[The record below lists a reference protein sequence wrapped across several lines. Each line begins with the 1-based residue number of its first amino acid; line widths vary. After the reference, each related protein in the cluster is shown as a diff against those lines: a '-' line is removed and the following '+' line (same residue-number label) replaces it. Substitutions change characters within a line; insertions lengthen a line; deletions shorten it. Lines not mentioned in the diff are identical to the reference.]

1 MARKKKDVVERLKEG
16 KMPRGMT
23 LKEGCGIIK
32 ESMKDNADPIAFT
45 DEFEDKLREKLFEEE
60 IEEIKK
66 NKKDKELNPD
76 FESAGYRAEAVKR
89 SGLWDYLRDD
99 DIEFFDPLCS
109 YELTG
114 YKPINDKCGLDFD
127 PTPFREAGIIFETTG
142 AYCQYPKDCKPYI
155 DFWNEQK
162 RRCVEG
168 YEVNGYRITG
178 DHYFFLNFYRLP
190 VTKEKDGMTFVE
202 EGFPVFTTEHYKWFH
217 YVEMCEYLKKDVA
230 ALKCRGVGYCA
241 PI

>member
-1 MARKKKDVVERLKEG
+1 MSKKEYTAEDVRAGKAFRMKVKDQLD
-16 KMPRGMT
+16 
-23 LKEGCGIIK
+23 LIK
-32 ESMKDNADPIAFT
+32 KSMKKEPDPIAFT

-60 IEEIKK
+60 IKETQKAEEEKL
-66 NKKDKELNPD
+66 ENPD
-76 FESAGYRAEAVKR
+76 FERAGYVPKVEKKP
-89 SGLWDYLRDD
+89 GLWDYVREDE
-99 DIEFFDPLCS
+99 IEFFDPSCS

-114 YKPINDKCGLDFD
+114 YRPINDKEGLDFD
-127 PTPFREAGIIFETTG
+127 PTPFREAGMLYERTG
-142 AYCQYPKDCKPYI
+142 AYCEYPKDSKPYI

-168 YEVNGYRITG
+168 YTVGKYRVTG

-230 ALKCRGVGYCA
+230 ALKCRGVEYCA

>member
-1 MARKKKDVVERLKEG
+1 MAKKEYTIDQIKNG
-16 KMPRGMT
+16 KAHDMPVAEQY
-23 LKEGCGIIK
+23 KAIK
-32 ESMKDNADPIAFT
+32 ESMKNNPDPEAFT
-45 DEFEDKLREKLFEEE
+45 DNFEERLME
-60 IEEIKK
+60 RLFLDGVEEIKQ
-66 NKKDKELNPD
+66 KEKEKLENPD
-76 FESAGYRAEAVKR
+76 FEMAGYVAPVERR
-89 SGLWDYLRDD
+89 DGLWDYVKED
-99 DIEFFDPLCS
+99 DIEFFDPLYS

-114 YKPINDKCGLDFD
+114 YKPINDKDGLDFD
-127 PTPFREAGIIFETTG
+127 PTPFREAGITFETKG
-142 AYCQYPKDCKPYI
+142 SYCEYPKDSKPYI

-168 YEVNGYRITG
+168 YTINGYRITG

-230 ALKCRGVGYCA
+230 ALKCRGIG
-241 PI
+241 

>member
-1 MARKKKDVVERLKEG
+1 MAKKDIVDKIKEG
-16 KMPRGMT
+16 KAYGMT
-23 LKEGCGIIK
+23 VAEQYKVLKESHKIK
-32 ESMKDNADPIAFT
+32 PDPEAFT
-45 DEFEDKLREKLFEEE
+45 ENFEEKLRERLFLDGV
-60 IEEIKK
+60 EEIKQK
-66 NKKDKELNPD
+66 EKDKIENPD
-76 FESAGYRAEAVKR
+76 FERSGYTPKVEKR
-89 SGLWDYLRDD
+89 SGDWDYSKEDE
-99 DIEFFDPLCS
+99 IEFFDPLCS

-114 YKPINDKCGLDFD
+114 YKPITDKLGLDFD
-127 PTPFREAGIIFETTG
+127 PTPFRETGITYENTG
-142 AYCQYPKDCKPYI
+142 AFCEYPKDSKPYI

-168 YEVNGYRITG
+168 YTVNGYRITG

-230 ALKCRGVGYCA
+230 ALKCRGIG
-241 PI
+241 

>member
-1 MARKKKDVVERLKEG
+1 M
-16 KMPRGMT
+16 
-23 LKEGCGIIK
+23 
-32 ESMKDNADPIAFT
+32 
-45 DEFEDKLREKLFEEE
+45 
-60 IEEIKK
+60 
-66 NKKDKELNPD
+66 
-76 FESAGYRAEAVKR
+76 
-89 SGLWDYLRDD
+89 
-99 DIEFFDPLCS
+99 S

-114 YKPINDKCGLDFD
+114 YRPINDKEGFDFD
-127 PTPFREAGIIFETTG
+127 PTPFREAGMIFERTG
-142 AYCQYPKDCKPYI
+142 AYCEFPKDCKPYI

-168 YEVNGYRITG
+168 YTVGKYRITG

-190 VTKEKDGMTFVE
+190 VTKEKGGMTFVE

-230 ALKCRGVGYCA
+230 ALKCRGVEYCA